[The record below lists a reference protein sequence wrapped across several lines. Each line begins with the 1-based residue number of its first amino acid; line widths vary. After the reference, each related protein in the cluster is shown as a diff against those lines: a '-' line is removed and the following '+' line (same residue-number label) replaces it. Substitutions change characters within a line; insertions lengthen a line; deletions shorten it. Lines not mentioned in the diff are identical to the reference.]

1 MPLLALLA
9 VAGLE
14 FTQRTNGVGA
24 YQASGIG
31 GPFKLAS
38 SSGGE
43 LSSDDLKGAP
53 FLVFFGYTHCP
64 DVCPETVSDVST
76 WLDALGPEGKDVKA
90 LFISIDPER
99 DSVASLK
106 DYLSS
111 FSERVIGLTGT
122 PDEIAQVAK
131 EYRVYYAKHPTKDG
145 DYTHGPFGGDLSH
158 GPGRQARRHAH
169 LRREERSGRRQ
180 IEAAPGGRVSATGA
194 RRPLKAL
201 RGRLLWFTADPRE
214 AGERARRYVEDGAL
228 DRRKRSRE
236 PGG

>member
-1 MPLLALLA
+1 MLRNIRIALWAACALPLLALLA

-43 LSSDDLKGAP
+43 LSSDELKGTP

-64 DVCPETVSDVST
+64 DICPETVSDVST
-76 WLDALGPEGKDVKA
+76 WLDALGPEGKEMKA

-99 DSVASLK
+99 DSIASLK

-111 FSERVIGLTGT
+111 FSDRIIGLTGT
-122 PDEIAQVAK
+122 PGEIAQVAK

-145 DYTHGPFGGDLSH
+145 DYSMDHSAVIYLMD
-158 GPGRQARRHAH
+158 
-169 LRREERSGRRQ
+169 REGKLAGTLTYDEKQ
-180 IEAAPGGRVSATGA
+180 EAAIAK
-194 RRPLKAL
+194 LK
-201 RGRLLWFTADPRE
+201 RLLA
-214 AGERARRYVEDGAL
+214 AA
-228 DRRKRSRE
+228 
-236 PGG
+236 

>member
-1 MPLLALLA
+1 MLRNIRIALWAACALPVLALLA

-14 FTQRTNGVGA
+14 FTQRTDGVGA

-38 SSGGE
+38 SRGGD
-43 LSSDDLKGAP
+43 LSSDELKGTP

-64 DVCPETVSDVST
+64 DICPETVSDVST
-76 WLDALGPEGKDVKA
+76 WLNALGPEGKEMKA

-111 FSERVIGLTGT
+111 FSDRIIGLTGT

-131 EYRVYYAKHPTKDG
+131 EYRVYYAKHPTKDA
-145 DYTHGPFGGDLSH
+145 DYSMDHSAVIYLMD
-158 GPGRQARRHAH
+158 
-169 LRREERSGRRQ
+169 REGKLAGTLTYDEKR
-180 IEAAPGGRVSATGA
+180 EAAIAK
-194 RRPLKAL
+194 LK
-201 RGRLLWFTADPRE
+201 RLLA
-214 AGERARRYVEDGAL
+214 AA
-228 DRRKRSRE
+228 
-236 PGG
+236 

>member
-1 MPLLALLA
+1 MLRNIRIALWAACALPVLALLA

-14 FTQRTNGVGA
+14 FTQRTDGVGA

-38 SSGGE
+38 SRGGD
-43 LSSDDLKGAP
+43 LSSDELKGTP

-64 DVCPETVSDVST
+64 DICPETVSDVST
-76 WLDALGPEGKDVKA
+76 WLNALGPEGKEMKA

-111 FSERVIGLTGT
+111 FSDRIIGLTGT

-131 EYRVYYAKHPTKDG
+131 EYRVYYAKHPTKDA
-145 DYTHGPFGGDLSH
+145 DYSMDHSAVIYLMDREGKLS
-158 GPGRQARRHAH
+158 GTLTYDEKR
-169 LRREERSGRRQ
+169 
-180 IEAAPGGRVSATGA
+180 EAAIAK
-194 RRPLKAL
+194 LK
-201 RGRLLWFTADPRE
+201 RLLA
-214 AGERARRYVEDGAL
+214 AA
-228 DRRKRSRE
+228 
-236 PGG
+236 

>member
-1 MPLLALLA
+1 MLKNIRIAVWAACALPLLALLA

-76 WLDALGPEGKDVKA
+76 WLDALGPEGKEVKA

-111 FSERVIGLTGT
+111 FSERIVGLTGT

-145 DYTHGPFGGDLSH
+145 DYTMDHSAVIYLMDRDGKLAGTLTYD
-158 GPGRQARRHAH
+158 
-169 LRREERSGRRQ
+169 EKK
-180 IEAAPGGRVSATGA
+180 EAAVAK
-194 RRPLKAL
+194 LK
-201 RGRLLWFTADPRE
+201 RLLTA
-214 AGERARRYVEDGAL
+214 A
-228 DRRKRSRE
+228 
-236 PGG
+236 

>member
-1 MPLLALLA
+1 MLRNIRIALWAACALPLLALLA

-14 FTQRTNGVGA
+14 FTQRTDGVGA

-43 LSSDDLKGAP
+43 LSSDELKGTP

-64 DVCPETVSDVST
+64 DICPETVSDVST
-76 WLDALGPEGKDVKA
+76 WLDALGPEGKEMKA

-106 DYLSS
+106 DYLTS
-111 FSERVIGLTGT
+111 FSDRIIGLTGT

-145 DYTHGPFGGDLSH
+145 DYSMDHSAVIYLMD
-158 GPGRQARRHAH
+158 
-169 LRREERSGRRQ
+169 REGKLAGTLTYDEKQ
-180 IEAAPGGRVSATGA
+180 EAAVAK
-194 RRPLKAL
+194 LK
-201 RGRLLWFTADPRE
+201 RLLA
-214 AGERARRYVEDGAL
+214 AA
-228 DRRKRSRE
+228 
-236 PGG
+236 

>member
-1 MPLLALLA
+1 MLRNIRIALWAACALPLLALLA

-14 FTQRTNGVGA
+14 FTERGNGVSA

-43 LSSDDLKGAP
+43 LSSDELKGTP
-53 FLVFFGYTHCP
+53 FVVFFGYTHCP
-64 DVCPETVSDVST
+64 
-76 WLDALGPEGKDVKA
+76 
-90 LFISIDPER
+90 

-111 FSERVIGLTGT
+111 FSDRIIGLTGT

-145 DYTHGPFGGDLSH
+145 DYTMDHSAVIYLMD
-158 GPGRQARRHAH
+158 
-169 LRREERSGRRQ
+169 REGKLAGTLTFDEKK
-180 IEAAPGGRVSATGA
+180 EAAVAK
-194 RRPLKAL
+194 LK
-201 RGRLLWFTADPRE
+201 RLLA
-214 AGERARRYVEDGAL
+214 AA
-228 DRRKRSRE
+228 
-236 PGG
+236 

>member
-1 MPLLALLA
+1 MLKNVRIALWAACALPLLALLA
-9 VAGLE
+9 VGGLDL
-14 FTQRTNGVGA
+14 TQRTNSVGA

-31 GPFKLAS
+31 GPFKLAA

-43 LSSDDLKGAP
+43 LSSDDLKGTP

-64 DVCPETVSDVST
+64 DVCPETVSDVTT
-76 WLDALGPEGKDVKA
+76 WLDALGPEGKEVKA

-111 FSERVIGLTGT
+111 FSERIVGLTGT

-145 DYTHGPFGGDLSH
+145 DYTMDHSAVIYLMDRDGKLAGTLTYD
-158 GPGRQARRHAH
+158 
-169 LRREERSGRRQ
+169 EKK
-180 IEAAPGGRVSATGA
+180 EAAIAK
-194 RRPLKAL
+194 LK
-201 RGRLLWFTADPRE
+201 RLLA
-214 AGERARRYVEDGAL
+214 AA
-228 DRRKRSRE
+228 
-236 PGG
+236 

>member
-1 MPLLALLA
+1 MLKNIRVALWAACALPILALLA
-9 VAGLE
+9 VVGLE
-14 FTQRTNGVGA
+14 FTQSTNGVGA

-43 LSSDDLKGAP
+43 LSSDELKGAP

-76 WLDALGPEGKDVKA
+76 WLDALGPEGKEMKA
-90 LFISIDPER
+90 LFISVDPER

-111 FSERVIGLTGT
+111 FSDRIIGLTGT
-122 PDEIAQVAK
+122 PAEIAQVAK

-145 DYTHGPFGGDLSH
+145 DYTMDHSAVIYLMDRDGKLAGTLTYD
-158 GPGRQARRHAH
+158 
-169 LRREERSGRRQ
+169 EKK
-180 IEAAPGGRVSATGA
+180 EAAVAK
-194 RRPLKAL
+194 LK
-201 RGRLLWFTADPRE
+201 RLLA
-214 AGERARRYVEDGAL
+214 AA
-228 DRRKRSRE
+228 
-236 PGG
+236 

>member
-1 MPLLALLA
+1 MLKNVRIALWAACALPILALLA

-99 DSVASLK
+99 DSVGSLK

-145 DYTHGPFGGDLSH
+145 DYTMDHSAVIYLMDRDGKLAGTLTYD
-158 GPGRQARRHAH
+158 
-169 LRREERSGRRQ
+169 EKK
-180 IEAAPGGRVSATGA
+180 EAAVAK
-194 RRPLKAL
+194 LK
-201 RGRLLWFTADPRE
+201 RLLA
-214 AGERARRYVEDGAL
+214 AA
-228 DRRKRSRE
+228 
-236 PGG
+236 

>member
-1 MPLLALLA
+1 MLRNIRIALWAACALPLLALLA

-43 LSSDDLKGAP
+43 LSSDELKGTP

-64 DVCPETVSDVST
+64 DICPETVSDVST
-76 WLDALGPEGKDVKA
+76 LLDALGPEGKEMKA

-99 DSVASLK
+99 DSIASLK

-111 FSERVIGLTGT
+111 FSDRIIGLTGT

-145 DYTHGPFGGDLSH
+145 DYSMDHSAVIYLMD
-158 GPGRQARRHAH
+158 
-169 LRREERSGRRQ
+169 REGKLAGTLTYDEKQ
-180 IEAAPGGRVSATGA
+180 EAAIAK
-194 RRPLKAL
+194 LK
-201 RGRLLWFTADPRE
+201 RLLA
-214 AGERARRYVEDGAL
+214 AA
-228 DRRKRSRE
+228 
-236 PGG
+236 

>member
-1 MPLLALLA
+1 MLRNIRIALWAACALPLLALLA

-43 LSSDDLKGAP
+43 LSSDELKGTP

-64 DVCPETVSDVST
+64 DICPETVSDVST
-76 WLDALGPEGKDVKA
+76 WLDALGPEGKEMKA

-145 DYTHGPFGGDLSH
+145 DYTMDHSAVIYLMD
-158 GPGRQARRHAH
+158 RQGKLAGT
-169 LRREERSGRRQ
+169 LTYDEKQ
-180 IEAAPGGRVSATGA
+180 EAAIAK
-194 RRPLKAL
+194 LK
-201 RGRLLWFTADPRE
+201 RLLA
-214 AGERARRYVEDGAL
+214 AA
-228 DRRKRSRE
+228 
-236 PGG
+236 

>member
-1 MPLLALLA
+1 MLKNVRIALWAACALPILALLA

-24 YQASGIG
+24 YQAGGIG

-99 DSVASLK
+99 DSVGSLK

-145 DYTHGPFGGDLSH
+145 DYTMDHSAVIYLM
-158 GPGRQARRHAH
+158 GRDGKLAGT
-169 LRREERSGRRQ
+169 LTYDEKK
-180 IEAAPGGRVSATGA
+180 EAAVAK
-194 RRPLKAL
+194 LK
-201 RGRLLWFTADPRE
+201 RLLA
-214 AGERARRYVEDGAL
+214 AA
-228 DRRKRSRE
+228 
-236 PGG
+236 

>member
-1 MPLLALLA
+1 MLRNIRIALWAACALPLLALLA

-43 LSSDDLKGAP
+43 LSSDELKGTP

-64 DVCPETVSDVST
+64 DICPETVSDVST
-76 WLDALGPEGKDVKA
+76 WLDALGPEGKEMKA

-99 DSVASLK
+99 DSIASLK

-111 FSERVIGLTGT
+111 FSDRIIGLTGT

-145 DYTHGPFGGDLSH
+145 DYTMDHSAVIYLM
-158 GPGRQARRHAH
+158 GRDGKLAGT
-169 LRREERSGRRQ
+169 LTYDEKK
-180 IEAAPGGRVSATGA
+180 EAAVAK
-194 RRPLKAL
+194 LK
-201 RGRLLWFTADPRE
+201 RLLA
-214 AGERARRYVEDGAL
+214 AA
-228 DRRKRSRE
+228 
-236 PGG
+236 

>member
-1 MPLLALLA
+1 MLRNIRIALWAACALPLLALLA

-14 FTQRTNGVGA
+14 FAQRTDGVGA

-43 LSSDDLKGAP
+43 LSSDELKGAP

-64 DVCPETVSDVST
+64 DICPETVSDVST
-76 WLDALGPEGKDVKA
+76 WLDALGPEGKEMKA

-111 FSERVIGLTGT
+111 FSDRIIGLTGT

-145 DYTHGPFGGDLSH
+145 DYSMDHSAVIYLMD
-158 GPGRQARRHAH
+158 
-169 LRREERSGRRQ
+169 REGKLAGTLTYDEKR
-180 IEAAPGGRVSATGA
+180 EAAIAK
-194 RRPLKAL
+194 LK
-201 RGRLLWFTADPRE
+201 RLLA
-214 AGERARRYVEDGAL
+214 AA
-228 DRRKRSRE
+228 
-236 PGG
+236 

>member
-1 MPLLALLA
+1 MLRNIRIALWAACALPVLALLA

-14 FTQRTNGVGA
+14 FTQRTDGVGA

-38 SSGGE
+38 SRGGD
-43 LSSDDLKGAP
+43 LSSDELKGTP

-64 DVCPETVSDVST
+64 DICPETVSDVST
-76 WLDALGPEGKDVKA
+76 WLDALGPEGKEMKA

-111 FSERVIGLTGT
+111 FSDRIIGLTGT

-145 DYTHGPFGGDLSH
+145 DYSMDHSAVIYLMD
-158 GPGRQARRHAH
+158 
-169 LRREERSGRRQ
+169 REGKLAGTLTYDEKR
-180 IEAAPGGRVSATGA
+180 EAAIAK
-194 RRPLKAL
+194 LK
-201 RGRLLWFTADPRE
+201 RLLA
-214 AGERARRYVEDGAL
+214 AA
-228 DRRKRSRE
+228 
-236 PGG
+236 

>member
-1 MPLLALLA
+1 MLRNIRIALWAACALPLLALLA

-14 FTQRTNGVGA
+14 FAQRTDGVGA

-43 LSSDDLKGAP
+43 LSSDELKGTP

-64 DVCPETVSDVST
+64 DICPETVSDVST
-76 WLDALGPEGKDVKA
+76 WLDALGPEGKEMKA

-111 FSERVIGLTGT
+111 FSDRIIGLTGT
-122 PDEIAQVAK
+122 PDEISQVAK

-145 DYTHGPFGGDLSH
+145 DYSMDHSAVIYLMD
-158 GPGRQARRHAH
+158 
-169 LRREERSGRRQ
+169 REGKLAGTLTYDEKQ
-180 IEAAPGGRVSATGA
+180 EAAIAK
-194 RRPLKAL
+194 LK
-201 RGRLLWFTADPRE
+201 RLLA
-214 AGERARRYVEDGAL
+214 AA
-228 DRRKRSRE
+228 
-236 PGG
+236 

>member
-1 MPLLALLA
+1 M
-9 VAGLE
+9 
-14 FTQRTNGVGA
+14 GA

-99 DSVASLK
+99 DSVGSLK

-145 DYTHGPFGGDLSH
+145 DYTMDHSAVIYLM
-158 GPGRQARRHAH
+158 GRDGKLAGT
-169 LRREERSGRRQ
+169 LTYDEKK
-180 IEAAPGGRVSATGA
+180 EAAVAK
-194 RRPLKAL
+194 LK
-201 RGRLLWFTADPRE
+201 RLLA
-214 AGERARRYVEDGAL
+214 AA
-228 DRRKRSRE
+228 
-236 PGG
+236 

>member
-1 MPLLALLA
+1 MLKNVRIALWAACALPILALLA

-99 DSVASLK
+99 DSVGSLK

-145 DYTHGPFGGDLSH
+145 DYTMDHSAVIYLM
-158 GPGRQARRHAH
+158 GRDGKLAGT
-169 LRREERSGRRQ
+169 LTYDEKK
-180 IEAAPGGRVSATGA
+180 EAAVAK
-194 RRPLKAL
+194 LK
-201 RGRLLWFTADPRE
+201 RLLA
-214 AGERARRYVEDGAL
+214 AA
-228 DRRKRSRE
+228 
-236 PGG
+236 

>member
-1 MPLLALLA
+1 MLRNIRIALWAACALPVLALLA

-14 FTQRTNGVGA
+14 FTQRTDGVGA

-38 SSGGE
+38 SRGGD
-43 LSSDDLKGAP
+43 LSSDELKGTP

-64 DVCPETVSDVST
+64 DICPETVSDVST
-76 WLDALGPEGKDVKA
+76 WLDALGPEGKEMKA

-99 DSVASLK
+99 DSIASLK

-111 FSERVIGLTGT
+111 FSDRIIGLTGT

-145 DYTHGPFGGDLSH
+145 DYSMDHSAVIYLMD
-158 GPGRQARRHAH
+158 
-169 LRREERSGRRQ
+169 REGKLAGTLTYDEKQ
-180 IEAAPGGRVSATGA
+180 EAAIAK
-194 RRPLKAL
+194 LK
-201 RGRLLWFTADPRE
+201 RLLA
-214 AGERARRYVEDGAL
+214 AA
-228 DRRKRSRE
+228 
-236 PGG
+236 